1 MGFEPPLSVFTDY
14 QRTHTLPKIADFF
27 LAFPRIAGAPKEFTS
42 DVKILDYLRLAIPYA
57 ATAVFVLLLAL
68 IANFYFFF
76 KVGVVPGADDSKES
90 DPNKRDATG
99 RAFLVFS
106 FFLHLGIF
114 LCVAH
119 SLSSAFK
126 MNQAA
131 QNSHVTLKGFRSF
144 TEDATLRTID
154 TLLKAGKTPL
164 PEINDDDSILR
175 KEIRDMLERH
185 SPQLETLKDLI
196 KEMPS
201 SMSELDDKLRYFS
214 VHYFQFTIIILL
226 LCCIG
231 CLVIV
236 LADTTTPNARK
247 ARIIAFAFLLLPL
260 IATWTHTA
268 ISSSAA
274 VASSMYN
281 CTSFHKIWFHLLMIN
296 TTNLCLILFSS
307 HHRRFLSSYG

>member
-1 MGFEPPLSVFTDY
+1 MGIEPPLSVFTDY
-14 QRTHTLPKIADFF
+14 KRTHTLPKIADFF

-42 DVKILDYLRLAIPYA
+42 DVKILDYLRLAIPLA
-57 ATAVFVLLLAL
+57 SAAVFVLLLAL

-131 QNSHVTLKGFRSF
+131 QNSHATLNGFRAF
-144 TEDATLRTID
+144 TEDATLLTID
-154 TLLKAGKTPL
+154 TMLKAGKISL
-164 PEINDDDSILR
+164 PDINDEDSILR
-175 KEIRDMLERH
+175 KEIRDILATNRAYLEALR
-185 SPQLETLKDLI
+185 ELI

-214 VHYFQFTIIILL
+214 EHYFQFTIIILL
-226 LCCIG
+226 LCCLG

-236 LADTTTPNARK
+236 LADATTPNARK
-247 ARIIAFAFLLLPL
+247 ARIIAFSFLLLPL
-260 IATWTHTA
+260 IATWAHTA

-274 VASSMYN
+274 VASSKFY
-281 CTSFHKIWFHLLMIN
+281 C
-296 TTNLCLILFSS
+296 ILF
-307 HHRRFLSSYG
+307 L